1 MATVKS
7 KNILWHGGTVSAA
20 DRARLLGQSGCV
32 VWLTGL
38 SGSGKS
44 TLARALETHLVSKG
58 RACYVLDGDNIR
70 QGLNRDLGFSPSD
83 RHENIRRIGE
93 VAALLADAGL
103 ITITAFIS
111 PYRAD
116 RRLARQAAG
125 VQPFMEVFL
134 NTSLAVCRRRDPKGL
149 YARARQGQVKQFTGV
164 AAPYERPRRPDMVLD
179 TGKLDVA
186 HCIKLILGCLKA
198 AGVFRT
204 TPRPRRRKGHKWPPT
219 T

>member
-1 MATVKS
+1 MAPVKS
-7 KNILWHGGTVSAA
+7 KNILWHGGTVSTA

-44 TLARALETHLVSKG
+44 TLARALETHLVSIG
-58 RACYVLDGDNIR
+58 RTCYVLDGDNIR
-70 QGLNRDLGFSPSD
+70 QGLNRDLGFSPTD

-116 RRLARQAAG
+116 RRLARQAAYA
-125 VQPFMEVFL
+125 QPFMEVFL
-134 NTSLAVCRRRDPKGL
+134 NASLAVCRQRDPKGL
-149 YARARQGQVKQFTGV
+149 YAKARQGEVKQFTGI

-186 HCIKLILGCLKA
+186 QCVKRILGRLKA

-204 TPRPRRRKGHKWPPT
+204 TQRPRRGKGHK
-219 T
+219 